1 MPSAGATTTV
11 TTMSEPRTPLSAA
24 VILDAARA
32 TMIEVGPDAMSLRR
46 IARRLGVTAPALY
59 AHFASKDD
67 LMRAVADEEF
77 GRLLDGLVVAST
89 SVADPIERI
98 KVQSRAYV
106 DHTLAN
112 PALFGVMTMFRPA
125 WSPQEAA
132 PEHDLASKSFEVSSV
147 AIDDAIAAGL
157 LRTDDPLMV
166 GLTIWAAVHGVATV
180 LLARPGLGSDYEST
194 LVDSVIDAVV
204 DGLRSTR

>member
-1 MPSAGATTTV
+1 
-11 TTMSEPRTPLSAA
+11 MSETRTPLSAA
-24 VILDAARA
+24 AILDAARA
-32 TMIEVGPDAMSLRR
+32 VMVEDGPDAVSLRR
-46 IARRLGVTAPALY
+46 IAARLGVTAPALY

-67 LMRAVADEEF
+67 LLRAIADEEF

-89 SVADPIERI
+89 AVEDPVERI

-106 DHTLAN
+106 DHALAN

-125 WSPQEAA
+125 WSPQDAA
-132 PEHDLASKSFEVSSV
+132 TEHDLASKSFEVSSV
-147 AIDDAIAAGL
+147 AIDDAIAAGV

-180 LLARPGLGSDYEST
+180 LLARPNLGADYESA